1 MNGIKWR
8 TSKNRNR
15 GVRAGLGGVL
25 LLALLALLVGCSTD
39 GTGGSDDSGGAGASA
54 GSSASG
60 RDGVRQPPVD
70 AAFDYQLGG
79 AYAPPSK
86 VRAVSR
92 DRSADPVPGRYNI
105 CYVNAFQA
113 QPGMKAARWWEREHD
128 ALLLRDDEGDK
139 VVDEDWEEPLLDI
152 STEKKRTALAGIV
165 GKWIDGCAKAGFDA
179 VEPDNLDSYERS
191 DGLLTADDAAA
202 FARLLAQRAHRQ
214 GLAIAQKNTTD
225 LLDHRKRIG
234 FDFAVTEECARYKE
248 CPDFASAYDGKV
260 FDIEY
265 VKKDFD
271 TACRTWGK
279 KLSVTL
285 RDRDVRPAG
294 EDGYVYRH
302 C

>member
-1 MNGIKWR
+1 M
-8 TSKNRNR
+8 
-15 GVRAGLGGVL
+15 RAGVGGAL
-25 LLALLALLVGCSTD
+25 LLALLAGCS
-39 GTGGSDDSGGAGASA
+39 TGGSDTPGGSGGSGDTG
-54 GSSASG
+54 GSGTSGTSG
-60 RDGVRQPPVD
+60 RDRVRQPPVD

-79 AYAPPSK
+79 PYAPPPK

-92 DRSADPVPGRYNI
+92 DRTADPVPGRYNI

-113 QPGMKAARWWEREHD
+113 QPGKEAARWWQREHGS
-128 ALLLRDDEGDK
+128 LLLRDEGGRK
-139 VVDEDWEEPLLDI
+139 VVDEDWQEPLLDI
-152 STEKKRTALAGIV
+152 STEKKRAALAEIV
-165 GKWIDGCAKAGFDA
+165 GSWIDGCAKAGFDA

-191 DGLLTADDAAA
+191 DGLLTTDDAAA

-225 LLDHRKRIG
+225 LLDRRERIG

-248 CPDFASAYDGKV
+248 CQDFASAYDGKV

-265 VKKDFD
+265 VTKDFD
-271 TACRTWGK
+271 TACRTWGE

-285 RDRDVRPAG
+285 RDRDVLAAG